1 MTQGSIVRNK
11 GSARA
16 LLQLAL
22 FLCVGLGHASVSGAD
37 DDHAGVV
44 SPDDAREHI
53 RERVQRGEIKSLAE
67 LRRIVAGEVDG
78 EIVSTSI
85 DQEHGVTVYEFR
97 VLRPDN
103 RMVEVEIDAASGVV
117 LEIENDE

>member
-1 MTQGSIVRNK
+1 MCQGSIVRKK
-11 GSARA
+11 GSAIASLGLA
-16 LLQLAL
+16 LLLDVA
-22 FLCVGLGHASVSGAD
+22 LGHVSTARAD
-37 DDHAGVV
+37 DDRESIV

-53 RERVQRGEIKSLAE
+53 RERVQQGEIKSLAE
-67 LRRIVAGEVDG
+67 LRRIVADKVDG

-85 DQEHGVTVYEFR
+85 DQEHGITVYEFR

-103 RMVEVEIDAASGVV
+103 RMVEVEVDAASGVV

>member
-1 MTQGSIVRNK
+1 MTQGLIVK
-11 GSARA
+11 KEGSLRASLGLTLLIGVVLGHVSTARA
-16 LLQLAL
+16 N
-22 FLCVGLGHASVSGAD
+22 
-37 DDHAGVV
+37 DDHESIV

-53 RERVQRGEIKSLAE
+53 RERVQKGEIKSLAE
-67 LRRIVAGEVDG
+67 LRRIVAGEMDG

-85 DQEHGVTVYEFR
+85 DQEHGTTVYEFR

-103 RMVEVEIDAASGVV
+103 RMVEVEVDAASGVV

>member
-1 MTQGSIVRNK
+1 MRQGLFARIK
-11 GSARA
+11 GSATASLALA
-16 LLQLAL
+16 LLLGVMLAH
-22 FLCVGLGHASVSGAD
+22 VSASRAD
-37 DDHAGVV
+37 DDHQDVV

-85 DQEHGVTVYEFR
+85 DQEHGVAVYEFR

-103 RMVEVEIDAASGVV
+103 RMVEVEVDAASGVV

>member
-1 MTQGSIVRNK
+1 MRQGLFVRIK
-11 GSARA
+11 GSAIASLGLA
-16 LLQLAL
+16 LLLVVA
-22 FLCVGLGHASVSGAD
+22 LGHVSASRAD
-37 DDHAGVV
+37 DDRKDAA

-53 RERVQRGEIKSLAE
+53 RERVQKGEIKSLAE
-67 LRRIVAGEVDG
+67 LRRIVAGVVDG

-85 DQEHGVTVYEFR
+85 DLEHGTTVYEFR

-103 RMVEVEIDAASGVV
+103 RMVEVEVDAASGEV